1 MNTDPVNENL
11 SVEKLAPISMP
22 PEGSPTPRKA
32 HLLVK
37 KTPKAYVWFA
47 WILKFS
53 ATCYLAVLILM
64 ILLESSLVFP
74 GSPSTAGD
82 WSHPG
87 IALEE
92 VVFVSADGT
101 QLHGFF
107 FPNPKSDQYL
117 LFCHGNGENIATI
130 ASEMDLLRKQLNVS
144 VFAFDYRGY
153 GKSGG
158 SPWEEGVLADGEAAA
173 VWLADRSQQPIE
185 NLIIMGRSLGGGVAV
200 HLASLVDPQA
210 LILDRTFSST
220 VDVAADRYWWLPV
233 RYVMRNQFWS
243 IVRIKRYEGPL
254 FQMHG
259 DKDEVIPIW
268 SGKKLFTASPS
279 EDKFFMEIADLYHND
294 PWPQEF
300 LGQLDGFL
308 NGEEEQPS
316 KESLIKANTPTPNLN
331 GNATEV
337 IPIAPEAIP
346 LNLNIE
352 KQSRSS
358 GLFDSTSLSSR
369 VSRSCVPSSSN
380 AICNS
385 RGKDA

>member
-1 MNTDPVNENL
+1 MNNE
-11 SVEKLAPISMP
+11 PINKESAKIESEPKSTP
-22 PEGSPTPRKA
+22 PAGLPTPPKA
-32 HLLVK
+32 RLLVK
-37 KTPKAYVWFA
+37 ETPKAYVWLA

-53 ATCYLAVLILM
+53 ATCYLAILILM

-74 GSPSTAGD
+74 GSPIAAGD

-92 VVFVSADGT
+92 VDFLSTDGT

-107 FPNPKSDQYL
+107 FPNPKSDQFL

-130 ASEMDLLRKQLNVS
+130 ASEMDLLRKQWNVS

-158 SPWEEGVLADGEAAA
+158 SPGEEGVLADGEAAA
-173 VWLADRSQQPIE
+173 KWLANRSQQPIE

-200 HLASLVDPQA
+200 HLASVVDPQA

-243 IVRIKRYEGPL
+243 IVRIKRYAGPL

-268 SGKKLFTASPS
+268 SGKKLFAAAPS
-279 EDKFFMEIADLYHND
+279 EEKYFMEIAGLYHND

-300 LGQLDGFL
+300 LDQVDGFI
-308 NGEEEQPS
+308 NGEAELTP
-316 KESLIKANTPTPNLN
+316 KESLIKAKSPTPDLN
-331 GNATEV
+331 RNSS
-337 IPIAPEAIP
+337 EAIP
-346 LNLNIE
+346 KAPDASSSNID

-358 GLFDSTSLSSR
+358 GHWDSTS
-369 VSRSCVPSSSN
+369 SSN
-380 AICNS
+380 RVYQGSNTVCRS
-385 RGKDA
+385 RGPYA